1 MSLGRLLG
9 SKNRPVTRRDF
20 NFQLINAEDE
30 RKEIE
35 LIPPTS
41 AKSEFNH
48 LAGGIANLVLSVLDS
63 QLLGDYS
70 ISWPDQEI
78 SASL

>member
-1 MSLGRLLG
+1 M
-9 SKNRPVTRRDF
+9 TRRDF

-63 QLLGDYS
+63 QLLGDYYS